1 MQGKIMY
8 AKFFGFDVKPF
19 NLTPDPKFLYLGKA
33 HKESYAQL
41 FYSLKENAGFV
52 VLVSEVG
59 TGKTTIC
66 RSFIHELPEDCNLA
80 YIFNPA
86 QDEIELLKSINK
98 ELGIEHDAGSKKE
111 LQDVLYNYLLEQEK
125 AGKKVLVLIDEA
137 QNLSPVVL
145 EQIRLLSN
153 LETETKKLIQIILV
167 GQPELDDI
175 LNGRSLRQLRQRVS
189 VWCRL
194 APLNYDEMVEY
205 INHRIRMAGGA
216 SADIFGAGVL
226 REIFKFSKGTPR
238 LINLVCDR
246 ALLAGYAGGER
257 KLSLRTIRKCV
268 EDVAGTTPRRQILP
282 NGFRY
287 AIPAAAAAAAALY
300 FAFLPVSRY
309 KPVAYASRA
318 QAQPAPRPPVPLPVA
333 AVPSQ
338 SIETFFDKGS
348 RIAAVNALLARWGIT
363 EAAGNDDEPL
373 TIQEIAKKRKMD
385 CFVGNI
391 DKALLNKL
399 NYPAILVL
407 TDEKGRRG
415 FMPVTEIWGTG
426 FKTGPAGPAVKLDL
440 ALKHWGGETYIFW
453 NNFFD
458 FQEPLQKSHVGS
470 HVRQLQ
476 LVMEKLG
483 YLGLGNDVDGKFGPK
498 TERAVM
504 RFQEENKLVPNGI
517 AGDSTIMLIFSVL
530 PEYKTPHLL

>member
-1 MQGKIMY
+1 MY

-41 FYSLKENAGFV
+41 FYSLRENAGFV
-52 VLVSEVG
+52 VLIGEVG

-66 RSFIHELPEDCNLA
+66 RSFLHQLPEDCNLA

-86 QDEIELLKSINK
+86 HDEIELLKIINK
-98 ELGIEHDAGSKKE
+98 ELGIDHGPGSKKE

-125 AGKKVLVLIDEA
+125 AGRKVLVLIDEA
-137 QNLSPVVL
+137 QNLPPVVL

-194 APLNYDEMVEY
+194 APLNYDETVEY

-216 SADIFGAGVL
+216 SAEIFGEGAL

-246 ALLAGYAGGER
+246 ALLAGYAAGDR
-257 KLSLRTIRKCV
+257 KLSLGTIRKCV
-268 EDVAGTTPRRQILP
+268 KDVAGTVPGLEGRR

-287 AIPAAAAAAAALY
+287 AVPAATAVAAAALY
-300 FAFLPVSRY
+300 FAFMPVPQY
-309 KPVAYASRA
+309 KPVAYATRAQAQA
-318 QAQPAPRPPVPLPVA
+318 QAQPAPPPPAPLPA
-333 AVPSQ
+333 AVVPSQ
-338 SIETFFDKGS
+338 SIEAFFDKGS
-348 RIAAVNALLARWGIT
+348 RIAAVNALLPRWGIM
-363 EAAGNDDEPL
+363 EPAGIDDEPL

-391 DKALLNKL
+391 DKAMLGKL

-407 TDEKGRRG
+407 NDENGRRG
-415 FMPVTEIWGTG
+415 FMPVTGILGNG
-426 FKTGPAGPAVKLDL
+426 FETGPAGPAVKSDL
-440 ALKHWGGETYIFW
+440 ALKYWGGETYVFW
-453 NNFFD
+453 NDFFD
-458 FQEPLQKSHVGS
+458 VHEPLQKSDMGNPVKK
-470 HVRQLQ
+470 LQ

-483 YLGLGNDVDGKFGPK
+483 YLEPGNDVDGIFGPK

-504 RFQEENKLVPNGI
+504 KFQQENKLVPNGI

-530 PEYKTPHLL
+530 SEYKTPHLL

>member
-1 MQGKIMY
+1 MY
-8 AKFFGFDVKPF
+8 SKFFGFDAKPF

-41 FYSLKENAGFV
+41 FYSLNENAGFV
-52 VLVSEVG
+52 VLIGEVG

-66 RSFIHELPEDCNLA
+66 RSFLKQLPQDCNLA

-86 QDEIELLKSINK
+86 QDEIELLKSLNK
-98 ELGIEHDAGSKKE
+98 ELGIEYEFGTKKE

-167 GQPELDDI
+167 GQPELDDM

-216 SADIFGAGVL
+216 SADIFGERVL
-226 REIFKFSKGTPR
+226 REIFRFSHGTPR

-246 ALLAGYAGGER
+246 ALLAGYASGER
-257 KLSLRTIRKCV
+257 KLSVSTIKKCV
-268 EDVAGTTPRRQILP
+268 EDVAGTTPKRENLWAGYR
-282 NGFRY
+282 F
-287 AIPAAAAAAAALY
+287 AVPAATMAVAAVLY
-300 FAFLPVSRY
+300 AAFLPVSQG
-309 KPVAYASRA
+309 KPVAYGTKA
-318 QAQPAPRPPVPLPVA
+318 QKQTAPRPAAPLPVA
-333 AVPSQ
+333 ASPSQ

-348 RIAAVNALLARWGIT
+348 RMAAVNGLFARWGIQD
-363 EAAGNDDEPL
+363 AAGSEDEPL

-391 DKALLNKL
+391 DKTLLGKL

-407 TDEKGRRG
+407 NDEKGRTG
-415 FMPVTEIWGTG
+415 FMPVTGIWGNG
-426 FKTGPAGPAVKLDL
+426 FETGPAGPAVGLDL
-440 ALKHWGGETYIFW
+440 ALKYWGGETYVFW
-453 NNFFD
+453 NDFFD
-458 FQEPLQKSHVGS
+458 VHASLQRSDVGNP
-470 HVRQLQ
+470 VRQLQ
-476 LVMEKLG
+476 LAMEKLG
-483 YLGLGNDVDGKFGPK
+483 YLERGNDVDGIFGPK
-498 TERAVM
+498 TERAVT
-504 RFQEENKLVPNGI
+504 RFQQENKLVPDGV